1 MTNVLM
7 VTVLGTIALAL
18 VVDVAVLV
26 GFAVAALKGDAAE

>member
-7 VTVLGTIALAL
+7 PIVLGTIALAL

-26 GFAVAALKGDAAE
+26 GLLWRR

>member
-18 VVDVAVLV
+18 AIDIAALV
-26 GFAVAALKGDAAE
+26 GLLWRKAVRDA